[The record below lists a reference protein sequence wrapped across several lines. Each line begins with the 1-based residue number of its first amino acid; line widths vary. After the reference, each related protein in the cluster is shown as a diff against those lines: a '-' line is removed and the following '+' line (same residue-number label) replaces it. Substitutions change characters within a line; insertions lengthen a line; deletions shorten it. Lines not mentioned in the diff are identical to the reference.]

1 METDKKEQIAYPYLP
16 DGREIFYVSES
27 NEYIQIAKKFAKEHS
42 LDKIMPNSSI
52 LVKNGEIIGKG
63 VNGSDYHEKH
73 GCYRKEH
80 NLPTGQGYELCEGCN
95 SKNHGEAKAIQDAID
110 NDNSTDGSDIYLWGH
125 WWCCESCWKAMIKAG
140 IKNVYLLEGS
150 DILFD
155 RTKEGNIIGHQFD

>member
-1 METDKKEQIAYPYLP
+1 
-16 DGREIFYVSES
+16 
-27 NEYIQIAKKFAKEHS
+27 
-42 LDKIMPNSSI
+42 MPNSSI